1 MDALAGLVEASRSG
15 DREAFAQIVRL
26 TYRETYTLA
35 LRLTGDEEDA
45 ADVSQETYLRAWRG
59 IGRFRGDADV
69 RTWLYR
75 ITANCAA
82 THLGRRRRHRHDPLG
97 ASGAE
102 PADHG
107 PGGDP
112 EAVAVTGA
120 GFAELAAAVAALSP
134 KLRAVLVLRD
144 VYGLRLAEIA
154 EDLGISETAARVRLH
169 RARRELRDRVT
180 EVGGLSRAV

>member
-1 MDALAGLVEASRSG
+1 MDAIADLVDAARSG
-15 DREAFAQIVRL
+15 DRAAFEQVVRL

-82 THLGRRRRHRHDPLG
+82 THLGRRRRHRHDQLG
-97 ASGAE
+97 TSGAE
-102 PADHG
+102 PADHH
-107 PGGDP
+107 PAGDP
-112 EAVAVTGA
+112 EAAALAGA
-120 GFAELAAAVAALSP
+120 GLAELGAAVAALGP

-144 VYGLRLAEIA
+144 VYGLALAQIA
-154 EDLGISETAARVRLH
+154 EDLGISETAAKVRLH
-169 RARRELRDRVT
+169 RARRALRDLVSD
-180 EVGGLSRAV
+180 EGGLSRAV